1 MIDIHAHVIPGLDD
15 GAADLAEAQAL
26 IAEYGR
32 QGVTDIIC
40 TSHLLPQQILSD
52 DGSYLQRYYDA
63 FTSLRVQ
70 FATCERPVRLHRGY
84 ELVLMPDLAR
94 CLHKFDKQDHPLTL
108 AGSAYLLVELPRWLS
123 GGIGS
128 LEQLLFGL
136 QLMGFTPILA
146 HPERIV
152 DLASVL
158 PMLYRWIEQER
169 VLLQL
174 NTSAIV
180 APRDEKSDQYD
191 RFKRRQPS
199 VDQMIRAGMVHFMAS
214 DAHNLQTRPPQN
226 QAAWAQLTATYGESV
241 ARQLLL
247 ENPAAILAD
256 RPVTAR
262 LKNLVH

>member
-1 MIDIHAHVIPGLDD
+1 MIDIHAHVLPGLDD
-15 GAADLAEAQAL
+15 GAADLTEAQAL
-26 IAEYGR
+26 IAEYCR

-40 TSHLLPQQILSD
+40 TSHLLPQQMLSD
-52 DGSYLQRYYDA
+52 DGSFLQRYTAA
-63 FTSLRVQ
+63 FTSLRDQ
-70 FATCERPVRLHRGY
+70 FAVCDRPVRLHRGY

-94 CLHKFDKQDHPLTL
+94 CLNKFARKDNPLTL
-108 AGSAYLLVELPRWLS
+108 AGSSYLLVELPRWLG

-136 QLMGFTPILA
+136 QLMGFIPILA

-158 PMLYRWIEQER
+158 PMLCRWIEQER

-191 RFKRRQPS
+191 RFRRRQPC
-199 VDQMIRAGMVHFMAS
+199 VDQMIRTGMVHFVAS
-214 DAHNLQTRPPQN
+214 DAHNLRSRPPQN
-226 QAAWAQLTATYGESV
+226 QAAWIMLSTTYGEQV
-241 ARQLLL
+241 AQNLML
-247 ENPAAILAD
+247 ENPAAVLAD
-256 RPVTAR
+256 RPIAAR
-262 LKNLVH
+262 LTI